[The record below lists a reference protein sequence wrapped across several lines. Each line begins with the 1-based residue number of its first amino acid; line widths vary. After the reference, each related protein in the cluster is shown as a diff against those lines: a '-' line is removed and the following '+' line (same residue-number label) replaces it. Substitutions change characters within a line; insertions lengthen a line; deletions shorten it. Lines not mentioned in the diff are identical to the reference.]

1 MAIPFVTIELD
12 KPYKVRFG
20 MGAQIQYEQLSG
32 KTIPEL
38 GIEMQTGMSVTS
50 LNHVLYVMLENQIE
64 GLTLT
69 KVAEL
74 VDDYA
79 DLNKI
84 TDDIVKAIN
93 AAYPEAQDPNE
104 IPPKS

>member
-1 MAIPFVTIELD
+1 MAIPFTTIELD

-20 MGAQIQYEQLSG
+20 MGAQVQYEQLSG

-38 GIEMQTGMSVTS
+38 GVEMQTGMSVTS
-50 LNHVLYVMLENQIE
+50 LNHVLYVMLEKQIE
-64 GLTLT
+64 GLTLA

-84 TDDIVKAIN
+84 TDDIVKTIN

-104 IPPKS
+104 IPPTS